1 MTKSLEYLLKN
12 DRTIRV
18 IGFDDAPFQRGSG
31 DKVAIAGIIC
41 GLTRFEGMLWGE
53 IDPDGWNATEVI
65 YQLLANSK
73 FLPQLHLVL
82 LDGIGFGGFNI
93 IDLPQLHQRLN
104 LPCVSVMRKFP
115 DLVAMKEAMSR
126 LPEVETRW
134 EIVQRAGQIY
144 QKPPF
149 VFQVCGE
156 QPEIIAATLS
166 RLSDRGNVP
175 EALRL
180 AHLIGSAVIKG
191 ESGNCA

>member
-31 DKVAIAGIIC
+31 EKVAIAGIIC

-82 LDGIGFGGFNI
+82 LDGIGFGGFNM

>member
-31 DKVAIAGIIC
+31 EKVAIAGIIC